1 MREQVAA
8 PRSVRLPYQSD
19 GPVRG
24 DELTLTHRPF
34 SYAFYVAPANLRTTI
49 ALGITTVRDAGG
61 ADLGL
66 KRAVED
72 GVIPGPRMQIAVT
85 MLSQTGGH
93 NDPWLPSDGTSVEWG
108 VRYPGFP
115 MVGATG
121 STAFGPRCARSSARV
136 RT

>member
-1 MREQVAA
+1 GSGGARRALYRHPRGRPCDEDAVPRWACLRRHLRSARQRGSRDRRRTDRRGRIGAGRGRGDRVREQVAA

-66 KRAVED
+66 KRAVE
-72 GVIPGPRMQIAVT
+72 
-85 MLSQTGGH
+85 
-93 NDPWLPSDGTSVEWG
+93 
-108 VRYPGFP
+108 
-115 MVGATG
+115 
-121 STAFGPRCARSSARV
+121 
-136 RT
+136 